1 MAHVRVTGAMMAQIS
16 QKHVNER
23 IRQKQTGRRQ
33 TTTVPITNTVV
44 LSALFSLVNLS
55 TSCWGN
61 C

>member
-1 MAHVRVTGAMMAQIS
+1 MAYVRVTGAMMAQIS
-16 QKHVNER
+16 QKHVSKR
-23 IRQKQTGRRQ
+23 IRQKQTGRKQ
-33 TTTVPITNTVV
+33 TITAPTTNTVL